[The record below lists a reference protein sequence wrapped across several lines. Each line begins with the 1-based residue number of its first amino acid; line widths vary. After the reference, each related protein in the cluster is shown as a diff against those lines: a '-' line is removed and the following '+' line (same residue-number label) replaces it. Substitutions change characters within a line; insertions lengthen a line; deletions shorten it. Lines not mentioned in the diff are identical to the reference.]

1 MAALVSVLGDP
12 QRSYPVIH
20 ITGTNGKTSTAR
32 MIESLLRARGL
43 RTGLF
48 TSPHLSSI
56 RERIVVD
63 GQPVSAEAFVAA
75 YDELAPYLA
84 MVDGQQGS
92 QLSFFEV
99 LTGMAFAIFADV
111 PVDVAV
117 VEVGLGGTWDATNI
131 ADGTVAVVTPVSLDH
146 TAYLGGTVE
155 EIAADKAGI
164 IKPGAVAVLAQQP
177 LPAAEALLRR
187 GVTVGASV
195 VREGLEFGV
204 LNRDLAVG
212 GQRLDLRG
220 LRGDYTDIVLPLFG
234 AYQASN
240 AAVALAAVEA
250 FAAGAP
256 LPGQPAEQEA
266 GDDPDAPAGALGRD
280 LVREG
285 FAQVTSPG
293 RLEVVRRSPVVILDS
308 AHNPAGMEAAM
319 EAVTEAFTFAAL
331 IGVLAVSADKDVP
344 GILDQ
349 MEPVI
354 SELVVTRNSSD
365 RSLEPDKLEELAGSV
380 FGAERVHVARR
391 LDDALE
397 MAVGLA
403 DDASGEEG
411 LTLTGVLVT
420 GSVVT
425 AGDAR
430 LLLAP
435 DRAEVDRADAHRVEQ
450 DRLDREER
458 DREEREDW
466 DVEDTDRGEREERED
481 REHQDPA
488 GGGGGGMRRLCA
500 TVLVMEA
507 IVIGLAIPV
516 AITIGH
522 ASPRVAGYAGGALAL
537 AAVLLAGVVGR
548 PGLQVALVA
557 GSVLQVLVI
566 AAGTLVPVMYALG
579 VIFAGFWALAIW
591 MGRRAESS

>member
-1 MAALVSVLGDP
+1 MSISGELREAEAEILARRPEHTIEPTLDRIAALVSVLGDP

-20 ITGTNGKTSTAR
+20 VTGTNGKTSTAR
-32 MIESLLRARGL
+32 MVESLLRARGL

-48 TSPHLSSI
+48 TSPHLTSI

-84 MVDGQQGS
+84 LVDGRQPT

-99 LTGMAFAIFADV
+99 LTGMAFAVFADV

-117 VEVGLGGTWDATNI
+117 IEVGLGGTWDATNV
-131 ADGTVAVVTPVSLDH
+131 ADGAVAVVTPVSLDH

-155 EIAADKAGI
+155 EIATDKAGI

-187 GVTVGASV
+187 VVSVGASV

-256 LPGQPAEQEA
+256 LSGQSAEQEEDRADETA
-266 GDDPDAPAGALGRD
+266 GWPSLDEGSQSSAPADFELAELDDVTPAVPPARSPLDDEAPVGALAQE

-285 FAQVTSPG
+285 FARVTSPG
-293 RLEVVRRSPVVILDS
+293 RLEVVRRSPVVILDA

-319 EAVTEAFTFAAL
+319 EALTEAFTFASV
-331 IGVLAVSADKDVP
+331 IGVLAVSEDKDVA

-365 RSLEPDKLEELAGSV
+365 RSMDPDKLAELAASV
-380 FGAERVHVARR
+380 FGVERVHVARR

-435 DRAEVDRADAHRVEQ
+435 DRVEVDRADAHRAEQ

-466 DVEDTDRGEREERED
+466 DGEDQDREEREARED
-481 REHQDPA
+481 RERH
-488 GGGGGGMRRLCA
+488 GGEG
-500 TVLVMEA
+500 T
-507 IVIGLAIPV
+507 
-516 AITIGH
+516 
-522 ASPRVAGYAGGALAL
+522 
-537 AAVLLAGVVGR
+537 AA
-548 PGLQVALVA
+548 
-557 GSVLQVLVI
+557 
-566 AAGTLVPVMYALG
+566 
-579 VIFAGFWALAIW
+579 
-591 MGRRAESS
+591 EE